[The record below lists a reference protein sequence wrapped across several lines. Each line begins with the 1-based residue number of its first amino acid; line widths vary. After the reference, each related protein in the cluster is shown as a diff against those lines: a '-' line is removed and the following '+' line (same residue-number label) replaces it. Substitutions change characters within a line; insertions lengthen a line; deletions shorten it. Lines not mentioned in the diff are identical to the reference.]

1 MAYFKENLALLILQ
15 ADHSRRWQNIIRLFP
30 LPVSRGKRLVLP
42 LVWLC
47 FCPDIDILNCF
58 CDFEKMKRRSNL
70 DQRNSKMAPYIFIIA
85 NTYASSMCRW
95 VSYPFQIYS
104 SYTCGQA
111 KTVRK
116 RYKWKR
122 IFLKTEK
129 KSCVFKRIRIRV
141 DKAWEILV
149 VTKWSVGRFMLAD
162 VRNRLLQMWNVKLA
176 WSPRYIQS
184 VFNPLKPKI
193 KIWILI
199 CCPY

>member
-47 FCPDIDILNCF
+47 FCADIDILNCF
-58 CDFEKMKRRSNL
+58 CDFKKMKRRSQQHKPRPKKFKDGALYFYNSEHVCVKHVQSGKLSFSNL
-70 DQRNSKMAPYIFIIA
+70 FIVYVW
-85 NTYASSMCRW
+85 T
-95 VSYPFQIYS
+95 
-104 SYTCGQA
+104 GE
-111 KTVRK
+111 TVRK
-116 RYKWKR
+116 RYKWTR

-162 VRNRLLQMWNVKLA
+162 VRSRLLQMWNVKLA
-176 WSPRYIQS
+176 WSPRYIQ
-184 VFNPLKPKI
+184 
-193 KIWILI
+193 
-199 CCPY
+199 